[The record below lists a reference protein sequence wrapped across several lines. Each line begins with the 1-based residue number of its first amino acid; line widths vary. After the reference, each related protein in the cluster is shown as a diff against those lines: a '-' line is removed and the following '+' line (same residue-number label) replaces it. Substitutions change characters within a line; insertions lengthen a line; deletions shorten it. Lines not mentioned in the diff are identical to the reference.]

1 MRVLVVDD
9 DADFRFLVRKALLAC
24 GHTVEELPSA
34 FGLVNTVA
42 AIDADVV
49 VLDCGLP
56 GLSGASAL
64 ELLARDRRTQHV
76 PVLLV
81 SAAASEQARAMAALH
96 GNAVFVEKGLR
107 LAQLV
112 RHVEGLVARAPATS
126 RHRSSGD

>member
-9 DADFRFLVRKALLAC
+9 DADFRFLVGKALLAH
-24 GHTVEELPSA
+24 GHAVDELPSA

-42 AIDADVV
+42 AIGADVV

-56 GLSGASAL
+56 GLSGTGAL

-81 SAAASEQARAMAALH
+81 SAAASEQARAMASLH
-96 GNAVFVEKGLR
+96 GNAQFVEKGLR
-107 LAQLV
+107 LGRLVQLV
-112 RHVEGLVARAPATS
+112 EGMPARTS
-126 RHRSSGD
+126 AAARERSRT